1 MHFFLCLRRFE
12 IPFFI
17 LNSKFQT
24 FIKSHV
30 EKDFL
35 EHYLY
40 LTFKHYDSKP
50 KIKKKRKKILI
61 TRAKHV

>member
-1 MHFFLCLRRFE
+1 MHFFLSLLQFE
-12 IPFFI
+12 LPFFI
-17 LNSKFQT
+17 LNSKLQT

-30 EKDFL
+30 EKGFL

-50 KIKKKRKKILI
+50 KIKKIKKILI
-61 TRAKHV
+61 THAKHV

>member
-1 MHFFLCLRRFE
+1 MHFFLSLLRFE
-12 IPFFI
+12 LPFFI

-35 EHYLY
+35 EHHLY

-50 KIKKKRKKILI
+50 KIKKIKKILI
-61 TRAKHV
+61 THAKHV